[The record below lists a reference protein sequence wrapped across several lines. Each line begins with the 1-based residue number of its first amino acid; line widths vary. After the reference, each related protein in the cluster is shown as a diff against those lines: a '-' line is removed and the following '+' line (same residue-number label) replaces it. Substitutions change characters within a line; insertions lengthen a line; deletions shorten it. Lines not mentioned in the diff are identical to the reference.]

1 MNKMEFDKKYVGKK
15 LVVWCKTEELA
26 DRFLKLAREF
36 GYKWCNGKK
45 YSELTRWE
53 EYEESTCY
61 YIANGEYSYKVYFE
75 ENGFTVVEFKGEEIM
90 KSKFQKCDKAK
101 ITCTGDFYTTYTRI
115 FERAYKEGL
124 IDFELI
130 MRYDLG
136 KHIPSGSTVTVL
148 ATTRHHS
155 LMKNIV
161 IVESSDGKVYAI
173 DECGLDYAKVEICV
187 DGKTYTVSKEDYEY
201 IYTTLGI
208 MPF

>member
-1 MNKMEFDKKYVGKK
+1 MNKEQFDKKYVGEK

-26 DRFLKLAREF
+26 NKFLRLANKF
-36 GYKWCNGKK
+36 GYEWRDGEK
-45 YSELTRWE
+45 YIDNNQWDSCEW
-53 EYEESTCY
+53 STCY
-61 YIANGEYSYKVYFE
+61 NLYTGMFCNKGYYETDD
-75 ENGFTVVEFKGEEIM
+75 FTIIEFKEEQIL
-90 KSKFQKCDKAK
+90 KSKFKKGDKAK

-148 ATTRHHS
+148 ATTRHHL

-173 DECGLDYAKVEICV
+173 NECGLDYAEVEICV